1 MPLFKLKL
9 CLEKEQA
16 IESEE
21 GVQIKK
27 TVQLKIF
34 SGERNC
40 NEDSWGWL
48 WMATGKVT
56 EDTIVRKA
64 GPCVP

>member
-48 WMATGKVT
+48 WMATGIS
-56 EDTIVRKA
+56 D
-64 GPCVP
+64 